1 MTSSERITETVVSS
15 TNEVQ
20 ELHEYLDE
28 TIDGVNEMNRSNIIR
43 FERLEKELKDFRQ
56 ECGMLLKQI
65 HSHLADFLQ
74 TEQETQKQARTKLRA
89 LSSMVKKASE
99 RF

>member
-1 MTSSERITETVVSS
+1 MNLSERISEPVVS
-15 TNEVQ
+15 TVNELQ

-28 TIDGVNEMNRSNIIR
+28 TIDGVNEMNRSNITR
-43 FERLEKELKDFRQ
+43 FERIEKELKDFRQ

-65 HSHLADFLQ
+65 HAHLADFLQ
-74 TEQETQKQARTKLRA
+74 TEQETQKQARAKLRA